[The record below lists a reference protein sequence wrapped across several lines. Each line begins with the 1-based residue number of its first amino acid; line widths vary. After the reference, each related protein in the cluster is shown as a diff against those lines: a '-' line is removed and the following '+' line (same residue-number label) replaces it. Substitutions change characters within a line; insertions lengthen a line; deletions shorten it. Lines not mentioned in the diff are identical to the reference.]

1 MVWNVAI
8 GQNKEP
14 QTGFT
19 FLQSPRQR
27 ALLIFKMASVLAL
40 TSLSMPIGVRTCT
53 YFATHANWCPSREHT
68 IFCAENSKLSTHG
81 SRCIPNIIGPNCS
94 SARYWHAAYWSGG
107 VTARV
112 DSWRGSMYT
121 VPFYA
126 CWEKPKSL
134 RPKVYLYMYSA
145 SSQLRTTHSLTKHA
159 NFGLFRTRTMSI

>member
-1 MVWNVAI
+1 MKCCYRPKQGTSNWFYIFAI
-8 GQNKEP
+8 SSSKSFTDFQN
-14 QTGFT
+14 
-19 FLQSPRQR
+19 
-27 ALLIFKMASVLAL
+27 
-40 TSLSMPIGVRTCT
+40 GVRTCT

-81 SRCIPNIIGPNCS
+81 SHCIPNIIGPNCS

-126 CWEKPKSL
+126 CWDLKSTYICTRHL
-134 RPKVYLYMYSA
+134 HSFARL
-145 SSQLRTTHSLTKHA
+145 THRQSTQISDFFA
-159 NFGLFRTRTMSI
+159 QGQCPSNAGGL